1 MTKSLREVIKEAGL
15 SRKQAAIFRLY
26 IDGKPNSFI
35 CRAVSISER
44 TIGSYL
50 SEIVGRLGVSKKEDL
65 PEIFGPLREQE
76 DLSEDL
82 DQLYDRID
90 TDAELFGRSQRERLM
105 KKKAKA
111 LRKLWRGVHR

>member
-26 IDGKPNSFI
+26 IDGKPTSFI

-50 SEIVGRLGVSKKEDL
+50 SEIVGRLGFKGIGCEMSPEYLEIARRRIEHAQKEITQSEL
-65 PEIFGPLREQE
+65 PLEG
-76 DLSEDL
+76 
-82 DQLYDRID
+82 
-90 TDAELFGRSQRERLM
+90 A
-105 KKKAKA
+105 
-111 LRKLWRGVHR
+111 